1 MMAILLCA
9 GFATRMYPLT
19 VDFPKPLLPVADKPV
34 IDYLIDQIV
43 LLPEINTIHLVTNAK
58 FYDHFVRWR
67 QTRLTNQN
75 SNRIKFVIHN
85 DGASKTENRLGA
97 CADLQLAFRCSS
109 YSGPTL
115 VSAADNIYLFG
126 LENLWKRFISGKYHT
141 ILALKED
148 DEETLK
154 RSGVPIL
161 GSENRIIR
169 LLEKPDRPPSGWLC
183 PPLYFFKNSVRD
195 VLDRFLKSNDSV
207 DAPGYFIDYLCQK
220 EIVTA
225 IKLDARRLDIGCPET
240 YRQADRLLRS
250 PNANKT
256 D

>member
-43 LLPEINTIHLVTNAK
+43 LLPEIDSIHLVTNAK
-58 FYDHFVRWR
+58 FFDHFVRWR
-67 QTRLTNQN
+67 QTRLKHQV
-75 SNRIKFVIHN
+75 SDRIEFIIHN
-85 DGASKTENRLGA
+85 DGALQPENRLGA
-97 CADLQLAFRCSS
+97 CADLHLVFRRSS
-109 YSGPTL
+109 YSGPAL
-115 VSAADNIYLFG
+115 VSAADNIYLFE
-126 LENLWKRFISGKYHT
+126 LKDVWKRFLLSDYHA

-148 DEETLK
+148 DDEALK

-161 GSENRIIR
+161 GDGGRVIR
-169 LLEKPDRPPSGWLC
+169 LLEKPACPPTGWLC
-183 PPLYFFKNSVRD
+183 PPLYFFKKSIRN
-195 VLDRFLKSNDSV
+195 VLDRFIKTQDSM

-225 IKLDARRLDIGCPET
+225 FKLDGRRLDIGSPET
-240 YRQADRLLRS
+240 YRQADRLMVKSQIDRH
-250 PNANKT
+250 
-256 D
+256 

>member
-34 IDYLIDQIV
+34 IDYLIDEIV
-43 LLPEINTIHLVTNAK
+43 LLPEINSIHLVTNAK

-67 QTRLTNQN
+67 QTRLTHQN
-75 SNRIKFVIHN
+75 ANRIEFVIHN
-85 DGASKTENRLGA
+85 DGASKSENRLGA
-97 CADLQLAFRCSS
+97 CADLQFAFRCSS

-126 LENLWKRFISGKYHT
+126 LEDLWKRFLSGKYHQVVALRENEED
-141 ILALKED
+141 ILR
-148 DEETLK
+148 
-154 RSGVPIL
+154 RSGVPII
-161 GSENRIIR
+161 GVDCRVER
-169 LLEKPDRPPSGWLC
+169 LLEKPNCPPLGWLC
-183 PPLYFFKNSVRD
+183 PPLYFLKESARKILDVFLASRD
-195 VLDRFLKSNDSV
+195 FV

-225 IKLDARRLDIGCPET
+225 FKLDARRLDIGSIET
-240 YRQADRLLRS
+240 YRQADHYMRPSKR
-250 PNANKT
+250 NKS